1 MLQIAISSWTLH
13 RTLGKVWY
21 ESNGNGGVINK
32 NETPSD
38 ALPLLELPALVAKLG
53 IHILEICHFHFPAL
67 DEAYLAQLKSALEK
81 ANVQLVNILIDTG
94 NLSSPDAAQWQ
105 ADLDLNKRWM
115 DVAGQVGAKGV
126 RVDCGLEAPTPDA
139 LERSAAA
146 LNELTR
152 YGETIGV
159 KVTTEN
165 WRTTS
170 LEAINLLTIM
180 EKVSRPL
187 GLCVDFGNAA
197 KTGKKYDTLAALFP
211 HGTSIHCKAE
221 YTDGKVNTDDLK
233 QCFDMAR
240 QADFDGHVTIIYD
253 GAGDERES
261 IQLLKSQLETLLA

>member
-1 MLQIAISSWTLH
+1 MWQIAISSWTLH

-21 ESNGNGGVINK
+21 ESNGNGGVVNK
-32 NETPSD
+32 NEAVPN
-38 ALPLLELPALVAKLG
+38 ALPLLELPARVAQLG
-53 IHILEICHFHFPAL
+53 IHVLEICHFHFPAL
-67 DEAYLAQLKSALEK
+67 DEAYLAQLKSALEN
-81 ANVQLVNILIDTG
+81 ANVELVNILIDTG

-115 DVAGQVGAKGV
+115 DIAAKIGAKGV

-221 YTDGKVNTDDLK
+221 YVDGTVDSADLA
-233 QCFDMAR
+233 QCFDIAR